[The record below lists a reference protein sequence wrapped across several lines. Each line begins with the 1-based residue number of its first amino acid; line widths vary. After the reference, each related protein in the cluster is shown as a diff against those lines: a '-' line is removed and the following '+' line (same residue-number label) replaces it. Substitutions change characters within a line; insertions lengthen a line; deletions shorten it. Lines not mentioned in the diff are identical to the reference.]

1 MRLLVPDFPTAQPSD
16 VNPRFLDPDSP
27 VCHRKPAAVPMIPLR
42 IAFLWAM
49 MNLLVRT
56 SAAADPD
63 DPATEQASFKVLDGF
78 DVQLFASER
87 DGAVKPV
94 AIRFDARGRLWV
106 VGSTVYPQLRPG
118 EVAND
123 KVTILE
129 DTDHDGRAD
138 RTTVF
143 ADGFLIPLG
152 LELGD
157 QGAYVSSATELIHV
171 RDRDG
176 DGRADERRIVLRG
189 FGTGDAHQTINSFTW
204 GPSGELM
211 ISQGLHA
218 QSRVETPWGLAELRQ
233 AGLFRL
239 WPRSLKLDPIWSG
252 AMGAHNPFGTV
263 FDRWG
268 QPFVFA
274 GNGHGIYHLTPALV
288 PTDHFLLHPSLWQ
301 QGRKFGGADIVE
313 NSHWPD
319 SHQGECITGGYLQNT
334 VERFRFSDAGS
345 TFRIERL
352 PPLIESTN
360 TAFRII
366 DARFGPD
373 GALYLCD
380 WYNTLIGHYQTSLRD
395 PGRDRSRG
403 RIWRVTARGRPLV
416 AWKSLESL
424 PIPDL
429 LNQLTSSER
438 WNRQLAKRVL
448 ADRPTDAVTRA
459 LDSWCRTL
467 PDSNAL
473 PLFEAL
479 GVYASHNVQDTH
491 LLGRLAVSQEPG
503 ARAYAARVIGHWA
516 PKLSQ
521 PLERLTPLVNDPHP
535 RVRLEAVVACA
546 HVRDPRA
553 VEVAALAT
561 DQAMDSHLEYAFT
574 QTVHA
579 LKGVWR
585 DFQSR
590 GLLTF
595 GGNSQ
600 RATAFARADGSGDT
614 VSEAAARL
622 ARVGEVALDRDTVER
637 LARLVVRSGGPK
649 ELPVLL
655 RSRTFTVG
663 DTYHTDLQ
671 AQILEALWQRLE
683 EQPVL
688 PAGNIAASLIP
699 FLNHS
704 DLRLRQGAIRLAGAW
719 QVDALRDPIAT
730 MAADTQQPTSSR
742 TAAIAALGGYAK
754 QDDRRV
760 LEALSA
766 APTATELRAEAIQA
780 LARFALP
787 TAAAAAGRWLS
798 DPSTESKSTTTLS
811 RIVSAFLTRKE
822 GLAVLARTFQE
833 QPPLPAR
840 AESILALL
848 AASGRHHP
856 ELNQALQHA
865 AQIQTPVPLTI
876 ADIPALA
883 ESVRRTGRP
892 EMGQGIFERASLAC
906 VTCHAIDGTPGRIG
920 PDLGALGSAQS
931 IEYILGAILD
941 PQKEVKEGFVAH
953 EIETRDGEIHQGYPR
968 GEHQGFLE
976 FQDHLAQRIIRLE
989 TQQIVSRRMIG
1000 SLMPPGLANALSR
1013 EELRD
1018 LVAYLS
1024 RLGRRD

>member
-1 MRLLVPDFPTAQPSD
+1 
-16 VNPRFLDPDSP
+16 
-27 VCHRKPAAVPMIPLR
+27 MIPLR
-42 IAFLWAM
+42 IAFLWAIVF
-49 MNLLVRT
+49 LLVRT

-63 DPATEQASFKVLDGF
+63 DPANEQASFKVLDGF
-78 DVQLFASER
+78 DVQLFASES

-176 DGRADERRIVLRG
+176 DGRADERRVVLRG

-218 QSRVETPWGLAELRQ
+218 QSRIETPWGLAELRQ

-252 AMGAHNPFGTV
+252 ALGAHNPFGTV

-313 NSHWPD
+313 NTHWPE

-334 VERFRFSDAGS
+334 VERFRFTEAGS
-345 TFRIERL
+345 TFKVERL

-373 GALYLCD
+373 GALYLSD

-416 AWKSLESL
+416 SWRNLETL
-424 PIPDL
+424 PVHALVDHLASP
-429 LNQLTSSER
+429 ER
-438 WNRQLAKRVL
+438 WNRQFAKRVL
-448 ADRPTDAVTRA
+448 ADRPTDEVVRA
-459 LDSWCRTL
+459 LDPWVLTRPAT
-467 PDSNAL
+467 DSHS
-473 PLFEAL
+473 LFEAL
-479 GVYASHNVQDTH
+479 GVYASHGVIQTN
-491 LLGRLAVSQEPG
+491 LLAKLALSQEPS
-503 ARAYAARVIGHWA
+503 ARAYAARIVGHWA
-516 PKLSQ
+516 SRLPQ
-521 PLERLTPLVNDPHP
+521 PLAWLAPLVTDPHP

-546 HVRDPRA
+546 YVQDPRA

-561 DQAMDSHLEYAFT
+561 DQSMDSHLDYAFT

-579 LKGVWR
+579 LKSTWR
-585 DFQSR
+585 DFHNR

-595 GGNSQ
+595 GGNTR
-600 RATAFARADGSGDT
+600 RASAFARADGTGDT
-614 VSEAAARL
+614 VAEAAARL
-622 ARVGEVALDRDTVER
+622 SRIAEVALDRDTVER
-637 LARLVVRSGGPK
+637 LARLVMVSGSPK

-655 RSRTFTVG
+655 RTRTFTVG
-663 DTYHTDLQ
+663 DTYHTNLH
-671 AQILEALWQRLE
+671 AEVLEALWQRLKE
-683 EQPVL
+683 RPVL
-688 PAGNIAASLIP
+688 PSGNLAASLIP
-699 FLNHS
+699 LLELPSLPLQNT
-704 DLRLRQGAIRLAGAW
+704 AIRLAGAW
-719 QVDALRDPIAT
+719 KVDSLRDPIAAIARDSQ
-730 MAADTQQPTSSR
+730 AAVTSR
-742 TAAIAALGGYAK
+742 AASIAALGGYAK
-754 QDDRRV
+754 QDDRSV
-760 LEALSA
+760 LEAIA
-766 APTATELRAEAIQA
+766 DHPTPLDLRADAIQA
-780 LARFALP
+780 LAGFDLP
-787 TAAAAAGRWLS
+787 AAASAASRWLS
-798 DPSTESKSTTTLS
+798 DESTLS
-811 RIVSAFLTRKE
+811 NSVQPLSRLLSGFLTRRE
-822 GLAVLARTFQE
+822 GLATLTRAFAK
-833 QPPLPAR
+833 QPPLPGHAQS
-840 AESILALL
+840 ALAIL
-848 AASGRHHP
+848 AASGRLDSDLK
-856 ELNQALQHA
+856 EALLHA
-865 AQIQTPVPLTI
+865 AQLRLAVPPTLD
-876 ADIPALA
+876 DIPTLV
-883 ESVRRTGRP
+883 EDVRRSGRP
-892 EMGQGIFERASLAC
+892 TLGKAIFERPSLAC
-906 VTCHAIDGTPGRIG
+906 VNCHAIDGSPGRIG
-920 PDLGALGSAQS
+920 PDLGALGTAQTV
-931 IEYILGAILD
+931 EYILGAIID

-953 EIETRDGEIHQGYPR
+953 ELETRDGELHQGYLR
-968 GEHQGFLE
+968 AESEGFIE
-976 FQDHLAQRIIRLE
+976 FQDHLAQRLIRLE
-989 TQQIVSRRMIG
+989 SQQILSRRSIG
-1000 SLMPPGLANALSR
+1000 SLMPPGLANTLTR
-1013 EELRD
+1013 DELRD
-1018 LVAYLS
+1018 LTAYLS